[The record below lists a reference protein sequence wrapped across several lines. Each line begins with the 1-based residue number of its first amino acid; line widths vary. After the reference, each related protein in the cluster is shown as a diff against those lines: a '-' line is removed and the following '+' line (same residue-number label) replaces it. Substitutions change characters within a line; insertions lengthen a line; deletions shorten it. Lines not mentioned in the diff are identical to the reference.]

1 MRTVHIE
8 VNVDEEPVA
17 GKPHGGFCE
26 GLPLFFKVLEVQLYY
41 LINAKFAENA
51 KKILKLCGAQRTL
64 RLCVI

>member
-26 GLPLFFKVLEVQLYY
+26 GLPLFFKVLEVQGKNEEKDNKTKPQRSQRVYSFKS
-41 LINAKFAENA
+41 ININ
-51 KKILKLCGAQRTL
+51 
-64 RLCVI
+64 